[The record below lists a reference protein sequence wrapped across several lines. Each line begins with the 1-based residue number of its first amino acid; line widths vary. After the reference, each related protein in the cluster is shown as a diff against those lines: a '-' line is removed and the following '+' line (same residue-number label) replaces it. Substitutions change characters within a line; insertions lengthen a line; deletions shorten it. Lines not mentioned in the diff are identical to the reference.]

1 MKIWNIIV
9 DHKHIEE
16 TLIAYGFGPGFIQIF
31 KTLYRNINARIL
43 INGFASE
50 SIKIER
56 GVKQG
61 DTLSCAIFIICID
74 PLLRNLNNNRRVK
87 EVKLLRKNATNEEIN
102 YKGAAYADDISVI
115 CKKSNDCIQQV
126 FYEYERL
133 TKRSGLELNADKT
146 EILNLNSKEKD
157 KISFRYN
164 DKSFAINTVKKLK
177 YVVCIIASIQM
188 KNIN

>member
-56 GVKQG
+56 GVKKG
-61 DTLSCAIFIICID
+61 DALSCAIFIICID
-74 PLLRNLNNNRRVK
+74 PLLRNRNNNRRVK

-102 YKGAAYADDISVI
+102 YKGAPYADDISVI
-115 CKKSNDCIQQV
+115 CIKSNYCIQQV

-133 TKRSGLELNADKT
+133 TKRSGLELNA
-146 EILNLNSKEKD
+146 E
-157 KISFRYN
+157 R
-164 DKSFAINTVKKLK
+164 LK
-177 YVVCIIASIQM
+177 F
-188 KNIN
+188 